1 MFRLTLTAAVMILS
15 TAVLAAPA
23 VTAGENG
30 KVILGAGGF
39 WRAHVTWREGVTT
52 DGKPFGRYQK
62 MKTLP
67 PPAEWR
73 QPDFDDSD
81 WFRSPGPFR
90 GESMLNAWGWGAKQM
105 RMMSGCLSMRGKFH
119 VDDPAAVTDLNLSLE
134 FRGGVVVYLNGKE
147 VARSHLPKGKLSDGT
162 AATAYPLEAYVNTK
176 GRLISSHR
184 ATLAKAIKAGN
195 KDLVAR
201 MAKRERKLDPVKIPT
216 ELLRK
221 GANVLAVANYNSD
234 YRAPAMKWAKAKGCK
249 HGWYHLGVHRL
260 SLTARGGGITPNVA
274 RPKGG
279 QVWNQDIHRV
289 FTVAEHGD
297 PNEKLYPVRL
307 VGARNGY
314 YSGQVVMSST
324 SAIEGIKASVS
335 DLKGPGTIPATSVQV
350 RYASLSDLWGQGKAP
365 GQSLRAYRYGKTPPA
380 LIALQEEPPARVEP
394 GSVETHPKIRAR
406 LGLPAKVTPAA
417 LVPVW
422 VTVKIPPDA
431 AAGRYRGELTIT
443 AKGTPATKV
452 PVELEVIDWTLP
464 DPDDYRFFTG
474 IYQSAE
480 TLALQYEVPRWSAQ
494 HWKLIEKSWK
504 LLGELGNNLVV
515 VHLLT
520 RTQYGNDEGMIAWT
534 KGADGSYKYDY
545 TNFDRYMK
553 LATKYCKPRR
563 VSLQTLHAVED
574 WGLVKAADPRFVTGV
589 DKAGKRSAL
598 KIPGFVTDEATK
610 VLKPVLEGVRE
621 RLKKQKLEKTLVMG
635 MLSDQGI
642 RPEIRTWFEKV
653 FPGVG
658 WHYGA
663 HSRPRFP
670 YLGYAEYLYVP
681 HLIDPPG
688 GKRKYYWWTPNPHGT
703 IITMSQRL
711 GDHQQGPVVVRT
723 LAERALTLGDQG
735 AGRMCLDY
743 WPVLK
748 GPKGRGVALGLFNRW
763 PTSTVGQRAPC
774 LRRLSLP
781 GAQGPLASL
790 KIEALREGNQETEA
804 RAFIEEML
812 FVKKNISGDLA
823 ERCRKLLDERVNI
836 LRTLHGNK
844 TAYRVTAGGGWRS
857 RSEALYRLAAEV
869 AKATGNAGGGKA
881 GAPPGR

>member
-1 MFRLTLTAAVMILS
+1 MFRYTLSIAVVALLGAALS
-15 TAVLAAPA
+15 GPRAWAAEDG
-23 VTAGENG
+23 T
-30 KVILGAGGF
+30 VILGTGGF

-52 DGKPFGRYQK
+52 EGKPFGRYQK

-67 PPAEWR
+67 PPAEWN

-90 GESMLNAWGWGAKQM
+90 GENILNCWGWGARQM
-105 RMMSGCLSMRGKFH
+105 RMMSGCLALRGKFH
-119 VDDPAAVTDLNLSLE
+119 VDNPATVTGLNLSLE

-147 VARSHLPKGKLSDGT
+147 VARSHLPKGKLSADT
-162 AATAYPLEAYVNTK
+162 AAVAYSSEAYVDAK
-176 GRLISSHR
+176 GRLISTYKSAIAR
-184 ATLAKAIKAGN
+184 AIKAGD
-195 KDLVAR
+195 KDLPKR
-201 MAKRERKLDPVKIPT
+201 IAKRERRLGPIKIPAN
-216 ELLRK
+216 LLRK
-221 GANVLAVANYNSD
+221 GANVLAIANHNSNYLPVAV
-234 YRAPAMKWAKAKGCK
+234 KWCRDKAAK

-289 FTVAEHGD
+289 FTAAEHGD
-297 PNEKLYPVRL
+297 PNEKLRPVRL
-307 VGARNGY
+307 AGARNGR

-324 SAIEGIKASVS
+324 SAIEGIKATVS
-335 DLKGPGTIPATSVQV
+335 DLKGPGKIPASCVQV
-350 RYASLSDLWGQGKAP
+350 RYASSSAMWQQGGCP
-365 GQSLRAYRYGKTPPA
+365 GQSSRTYRYGKTPPVF
-380 LIALQEEPPARVEP
+380 IALEETPPAKVEP
-394 GSVETHPKIRAR
+394 VSVETNPVVRAR

-431 AAGRYRGELTIT
+431 AAGRYKGELTIT

-464 DPDDYRFFTG
+464 DPGDYRFFTG
-474 IYQSAE
+474 IYQSPE
-480 TLALQYEVPRWSAQ
+480 TLALQYKVPRWSEK

-534 KGADGSYKYDY
+534 KQADGSYKYDY
-545 TNFDRYMK
+545 TNFDRYIK
-553 LATKYCKPRR
+553 LATKYSKPRR
-563 VSLQTLHAVED
+563 ISLQTIHAVED
-574 WGLVKAADPRFVTGV
+574 WGLVKADEPRFVTGV
-589 DKAGKRSAL
+589 DKTGKRSAL
-598 KIPGFVTDEATK
+598 KIPGFVTDEAAK
-610 VLKPVLEGVRE
+610 ALKPVLEGVRE

-642 RPEIRTWFEKV
+642 RPEIGAWFKKV
-653 FPGVG
+653 FPGVS

-670 YLGYAEYLYVP
+670 YVRYAEYLYVP
-681 HLIDPPG
+681 GFLPIPG
-688 GKRKYYWWTPNPHGT
+688 KPRKYHWWTPNPHGT
-703 IITMSQRL
+703 IIAMSQRL
-711 GDHQQGPVVVRT
+711 SDNLQGPVVVRT
-723 LAERALTLGDQG
+723 LAERALALGDQG

-748 GPKGRGVALGLFNRW
+748 GPRGGRAVLGLFNRW
-763 PTSTVGQRAPC
+763 PTSTVGQREPC
-774 LRRLSLP
+774 MRRLSLP
-781 GAQGPLASL
+781 GAQSALASL
-790 KIEALREGNQETEA
+790 KTEALREGNQETEA
-804 RAFIEEML
+804 RAFIEEAV
-812 FVKKNISGDLA
+812 FVKKSVSGALA
-823 ERCRKLLDERVNI
+823 DRCRKLLDERVNI

-844 TAYRVTAGGGWRS
+844 AACRVTTGGGWRA

-869 AKATGNAGGGKA
+869 AKASGK
-881 GAPPGR
+881 